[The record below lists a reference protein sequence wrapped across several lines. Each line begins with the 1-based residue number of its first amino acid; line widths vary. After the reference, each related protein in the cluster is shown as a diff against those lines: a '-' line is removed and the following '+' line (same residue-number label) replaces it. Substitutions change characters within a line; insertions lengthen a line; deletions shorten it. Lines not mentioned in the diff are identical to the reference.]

1 MNTSYLLIGGNLG
14 NRPQNLAN
22 AIIAIKEQCG
32 IITRLSPIYETAAWG
47 NTNQPSFLNQA
58 LALDTQLEPEQL
70 LQQLLA
76 IETSMGRIRSEKFGP
91 RTIDIDILLYG
102 SAVISTGNLTVP
114 HPHLPNRR
122 FALLPLVTIA
132 PHYLHP
138 QLNMTI
144 TALLQQCNDDLP
156 LSLFAQ

>member
-102 SAVISTGNLTVP
+102 NTIINTGNLTVP

-156 LSLFAQ
+156 VSLFAQ

>member
-32 IITRLSPIYETAAWG
+32 TITRLSPIYETAAWG

-102 SAVISTGNLTVP
+102 NAIINTGNLTVP

-156 LSLFAQ
+156 VSLFAQ

>member
-22 AIIAIKEQCG
+22 AIVSIGQQCG
-32 IITRLSPIYETAAWG
+32 TITRLSPIYETAAWG
-47 NTNQPSFLNQA
+47 NTNQPAFLNQA
-58 LALDTQLEPEQL
+58 LALDTLLPPEQL

-102 SAVISTGNLTVP
+102 TAIINTGSLTIP

-132 PHYLHP
+132 PHYIHP
-138 QLNMTI
+138 QLNIST
-144 TALLQQCNDDLP
+144 TALLQQCTDALP
-156 LSLFAQ
+156 VTLFAQ